1 MALRT
6 VRAFDPFNPF
16 GYQLAPR
23 RAFPSFTPFD
33 FDFDSLL
40 PSIKSFKQLNEE
52 NENGVRVIDK
62 DDRYEVV
69 NRLPG
74 IKSEDLN
81 VEYDSKNKT
90 LTISG
95 TTEETRDDNVLYR
108 TSFERTVTVPEINE
122 DGISAKL
129 KGDVITITLPKV
141 EPSEPEQKDEGK
153 EDSEDSAV
161 HESSTGADNNGN
173 EDAAN
178 EVAGSD

>member
-23 RAFPSFTPFD
+23 ATFPSFTPFD

-40 PSIKSFKQLNEE
+40 PSSKSWFDQFNGD
-52 NENGVRVIDK
+52 NENGVQVIDK
-62 DDRYEVV
+62 DDHYEVV

-81 VEYDSKNKT
+81 VEYDSKKKT

-95 TTEETRDDNVLYR
+95 TTEETGEDNVLYR
-108 TSFERTVTVPEINE
+108 TSFQRTVTVPEINE

-141 EPSEPEQKDEGK
+141 EPSEPEQKDESK
-153 EDSEDSAV
+153 EDSEASAGE
-161 HESSTGADNNGN
+161 ESTTEADNN
-173 EDAAN
+173 ETTAN
-178 EVAGSD
+178 EPAESN